1 MGTTHEETRY
11 TCNQCKY
18 NSTQE
23 TNLKKHIETTHDE
36 TRYTCNC
43 NCFGSNPSSGLEN
56 ISRFYFKIF
65 CTLNK
70 SLKHKISN
78 KSY

>member
-11 TCNQCKY
+11 TCKKCKD

-36 TRYTCNC
+36 TSLTKTVQ
-43 NCFGSNPSSGLEN
+43 EN
-56 ISRFYFKIF
+56 
-65 CTLNK
+65 
-70 SLKHKISN
+70 SLRIDKN
-78 KSY
+78 LT

>member
-43 NCFGSNPSSGLEN
+43 NCFESNPSSGLEN
-56 ISRFYFKIF
+56 ILRFYFKIF

-70 SLKHKISN
+70 SFKHKISN
-78 KSY
+78 KLY